1 MKTSLKYW
9 LRMLLPLMFVAVST
23 TAFAQKEK
31 VVESSAKHKP
41 AWIGRSDQSS
51 FAVTE
56 VGETLAAASD
66 RCMNSIRQHVI
77 NAVAV
82 NISSTET
89 MTSRQISQN
98 ALHTVMNDY
107 SSVLMTE
114 AAKLPYLNNLSLSNA
129 EETYWEKIYD
139 KKTKR
144 YRYEY
149 SVRYPFT
156 EQTRRQ
162 LVEAFLAIDN
172 AKVAQMEQLKAE
184 LDTFTD
190 IDRIT
195 RAVNELDGLHQY
207 FFDATRRQEAET
219 LRRNYLA
226 QYARIS
232 IEPEEETL
240 GRCIYSLRLNGRR
253 MTTAVTP
260 RLKCESAIEMQVK
273 AYDNNRYLLT
283 YNAKYASK
291 SDINTLEIL
300 YPFGGARVSRTL
312 HFDPAQAP
320 AQPEQ

>member
-1 MKTSLKYW
+1 MNILRKYW
-9 LRMLLPLMFVAVST
+9 NHILLLMLFVGVST
-23 TAFAQKEK
+23 SVYAQKEK
-31 VVESSAKHKP
+31 VVESSAKRKP
-41 AWIGRSDQSS
+41 AWIGQSDPST

-56 VGETLAAASD
+56 VGETLAIASD
-66 RCMNSIRQHVI
+66 KCMNSIRQHVI

-82 NISSTET
+82 NISSSET
-89 MTSRQISQN
+89 MTSRQISHN

-129 EETYWEKIYD
+129 EEVYWEKIYD

-172 AKVAQMEQLKAE
+172 AKVAQMEQLKAQLE
-184 LDTFTD
+184 TFTD
-190 IDRIT
+190 IDCIN
-195 RAVNELDGLHQY
+195 RAVNELDGLYQY
-207 FFDATRRQEAET
+207 FFDATRRQEVET

-253 MTTAVTP
+253 VTTSVTP

-273 AYDNNRYLLT
+273 AYDGDRYLLT
-283 YNAKYASK
+283 YNAQYASK

-300 YPFGGARVSRTL
+300 YPFGGARVSRIL
-312 HFDPAQAP
+312 YFDPAKP
-320 AQPEQ
+320 